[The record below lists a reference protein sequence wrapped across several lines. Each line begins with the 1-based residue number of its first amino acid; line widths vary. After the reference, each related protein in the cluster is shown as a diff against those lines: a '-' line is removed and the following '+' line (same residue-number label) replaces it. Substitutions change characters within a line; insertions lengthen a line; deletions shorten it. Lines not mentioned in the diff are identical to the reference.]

1 MHSASHEPEEC
12 EPVKLRITDSEL
24 RLFTWCTLSHPW
36 VHQPGSNL
44 SEHHEMPLTSVSYI
58 KVPKESSNE
67 VTKEKC
73 TEGPF
78 HMVKHRTFLAYG
90 SGLFTPSLKRL
101 KEAKKRK
108 SVRKL
113 RRQFVM
119 RKLAKSQEKFHSI
132 STLNSITLTI
142 HHGLESMSII
152 IWSRPSLCPKLR
164 MIGDNVQAFWLP
176 RLWANQSKVVWRG
189 RVQWQGILK
198 SWVERV
204 SMGLCLTLWTRWT
217 VPETIHLT
225 LLMCVRATRR
235 KGFMFFTASF
245 LQRIVSKQ
253 ASY

>member
-1 MHSASHEPEEC
+1 
-12 EPVKLRITDSEL
+12 
-24 RLFTWCTLSHPW
+24 
-36 VHQPGSNL
+36 
-44 SEHHEMPLTSVSYI
+44 MPLTSVSYI

-164 MIGDNVQAFWLP
+164 MIGDIVTSLLASP
-176 RLWANQSKVVWRG
+176 AMGQS
-189 RVQWQGILK
+189 IK
-198 SWVERV
+198 SCFKRQS
-204 SMGLCLTLWTRWT
+204 SMARNFKELR
-217 VPETIHLT
+217 
-225 LLMCVRATRR
+225 
-235 KGFMFFTASF
+235 
-245 LQRIVSKQ
+245 
-253 ASY
+253 